1 MLHPFDSMRER
12 MGETVKKS
20 NAIDAHVGGRVRARR
35 KKRGMTQ
42 QVLAE
47 ALGITH
53 QQIQKLEEGT
63 NRIGA
68 GRLQQ
73 IARILDVPVALFF
86 KNAPQVGRARASA
99 SQKHAPMPTYVSKF
113 VASDDGLALMKA
125 FTRIPDAELRRI
137 IVTLVERLAG
147 GT

>member
-1 MLHPFDSMRER
+1 
-12 MGETVKKS
+12 MGGTAKRS

-35 KKRGMTQ
+35 EKLSISQ

-73 IARILDVPVALFF
+73 IARILDVPVAFFF
-86 KNAPQVGRARASA
+86 KDAPQVGRRGASG
-99 SQKHAPMPTYVSKF
+99 SQKHVPMPTYMSKF
-113 VASDDGLALMKA
+113 VASDDGLALMEA
-125 FTRIPDAELRRI
+125 FTRIPDAQLRRI

-147 GT
+147 GSKTLTPLR

>member
-1 MLHPFDSMRER
+1 
-12 MGETVKKS
+12 MGGSVKKS

-35 KKRGMTQ
+35 DKRGMTQ
-42 QVLAE
+42 EVLAE
-47 ALGITH
+47 ALGISY

-73 IARILDVPVALFF
+73 IARILDVPVAFFF
-86 KNAPQVGRARASA
+86 KDAPHAGHTSTSA
-99 SQKHAPMPTYVSKF
+99 KQKHAPMPTYMSKF

-125 FTRIPDAELRRI
+125 FMHIPDPQLRRI
-137 IVTLVERLAG
+137 IVMLVERLAG
-147 GT
+147 GENQ

>member
-1 MLHPFDSMRER
+1 
-12 MGETVKKS
+12 MGGSVKKT
-20 NAIDAHVGGRVRARR
+20 NAIDAHVGGRVRTRR
-35 KKRGMTQ
+35 EKRGMTQ

-73 IARILDVPVALFF
+73 IARILDVPVAVFF
-86 KNAPQVGRARASA
+86 KDAPQVGRTRVSA
-99 SQKHAPMPTYVSKF
+99 SQRHAPILKYVSKF
-113 VASDDGLALMKA
+113 VASDDGLVLMKA
-125 FTRIPDAELRRI
+125 FTRIPDTQLRRI

-147 GT
+147 GEYQ